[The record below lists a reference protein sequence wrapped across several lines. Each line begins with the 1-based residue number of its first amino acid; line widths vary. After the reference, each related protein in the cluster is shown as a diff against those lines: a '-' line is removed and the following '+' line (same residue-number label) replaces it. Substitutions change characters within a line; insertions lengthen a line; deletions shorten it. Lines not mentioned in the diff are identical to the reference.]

1 MTVRALPEGSLAFP
15 GVSVL
20 RSGWVDKRWGVIQEP
35 PPPPPPALELIA
47 RPPGATAAGV
57 RATPSG
63 TAAGDSPAVSGQL
76 R

>member
-20 RSGWVDKRWGVIQEP
+20 RSGWGVIQEPP

-57 RATPSG
+57 RAAPSG